1 MSSVGVVD
9 RCHAV
14 TSSMAGVKDI
24 CVPPT
29 MEGFIALI
37 SFVCDAVLLVL
48 SVLSLIM
55 TLVSEVDVL
64 EGDMAYSYG

>member
-1 MSSVGVVD
+1 
-9 RCHAV
+9 
-14 TSSMAGVKDI
+14 MAGVKDI

-55 TLVSEVDVL
+55 TLVSELYVS
-64 EGDMAYSYG
+64 ECDMVYNYR